1 MIFQGL
7 FAVKLSVL
15 PFIGAKIESF
25 MCFFRENWPH
35 VKITPKLH
43 MVEQHVVDFIAKWG
57 AAFGYYGE
65 QGAESLHN
73 EFNKLN
79 RTYCSIKPNTKR
91 LEYILKEHHRRGNPE
106 AKAIQP
112 KTKKRKTEL

>member
-25 MCFFRENWPH
+25 MCFFREKWPH

-65 QGAESLHN
+65 QVESNIL
-73 EFNKLN
+73 FNK
-79 RTYCSIKPNTKR
+79 TKHQAIGIYS
-91 LEYILKEHHRRGNPE
+91 EGTSPTSKSRG
-106 AKAIQP
+106 KGSLI
-112 KTKKRKTEL
+112 

>member
-1 MIFQGL
+1 MIFL
-7 FAVKLSVL
+7 KLSVL
-15 PFIGAKIESF
+15 PFIGAKIENF
-25 MCFFRENWPH
+25 MWFFRGNWPH

-91 LEYILKEHHRRGNPE
+91 LEYILKEHHRRVNPE

-112 KTKKRKTEL
+112 KTKKRKIEL

>member
-25 MCFFRENWPH
+25 MCFFRETGLMLKSPQNFTWWNNMLL
-35 VKITPKLH
+35 ILLLN
-43 MVEQHVVDFIAKWG
+43 
-57 AAFGYYGE
+57 GE
-65 QGAESLHN
+65 QLLVTMG
-73 EFNKLN
+73 NKLN